1 MTFVQL
7 LEGVDDDT
15 WLYHL
20 RRGEYSQWLR
30 DNIKDA
36 ELADAVARIEQ
47 QRDLSAAESRA
58 KIKEQIEQRFT
69 FSG

>member
-1 MTFVQL
+1 MVFVQL

-20 RRGEYSQWLR
+20 QRGEYSQWLR

-36 ELADAVARIEQ
+36 ELADAAARIEQ
-47 QRDLSAAESRA
+47 QHDLSVAASRA
-58 KIKEQIEQRFT
+58 RIKEEIEQRFT
-69 FSG
+69 LPG